1 MNPPNLFAALNQSGA
16 LRTLDLAFAQSLQR
30 LEPDT
35 DPQVLAGAALAS
47 LAVTSGHA
55 GLDPA
60 RAAMVL
66 DARDGPPPTFP
77 DPAAWQRSLAV
88 SRWVDQPQPEAPA
101 AADCPLV
108 LERGLLYLRRYRE
121 YERRLALGLQ
131 RIAAQAP
138 PPVDAATLAPLF
150 AQLFPNATA
159 TPRTAAPTP
168 LPPAEGARGAGEGS
182 GLPAP
187 SLQQEGTNPPA
198 PSIKGSNQA
207 APAHSPDRQAQAA
220 ALALRRMLLLVTGG
234 PGTGKTTT
242 IARMLLLR
250 IAQARAA
257 GTSPP
262 RIALAAPTGRASE
275 RMAESLR
282 LAVARA
288 MEQGLPPPCDTPTPE
303 MSPLPST
310 APHPDAFPLPP
321 AGEGTRRAG
330 EGSPPTDLPSTA
342 PDPGVFPLPP
352 AGEGARRAGEGS
364 PATDLPSTAP
374 HLDAFPLPPAGEG
387 ARRAGEGSAPIDPHG
402 NSALPSGAST
412 LHRLLGVIPD
422 SPHFHHNADN
432 PLPFDLIVVDEAS
445 MVDLPLMCK
454 LVEAVADGTQLILLG
469 DADQLPSVEAGDVLA
484 AILQAAGPGDALQPE
499 DAQALHPL
507 LGSAPVDPPAVTS
520 ATRSGGLAGHR
531 VHLLRGY
538 RQAEDFALAPLADA
552 IRAGDADTALALI
565 RSGELPGVHFHEDG
579 EDPLTLGRDAL
590 LAHWRALAN
599 AQDPAAALRDAA
611 RLRLLT
617 AVRAGPQG
625 ARGLN
630 ARIEQLLADTGAGAP
645 RLGGASPWFQGR
657 LLLITENSY
666 RHGLFNGDVGIC
678 LRSDPGALPGRSDA
692 RPSPDQG
699 DASAVTTR
707 GHAPPSSRPG
717 HAGDRAHHDAPATDS
732 RAQGPLVAWFEGDGD
747 GQVRGFHPA
756 ALPAHESAFAM
767 TVHKAQGSEFDEVW
781 LQLPTRDARVLSRE
795 LLYTGLTR
803 ARRALHLAGSEAVMR
818 AALARHAA
826 RISGLAWR
834 LGAKDD
840 KPPPVPAPTPAPLP
854 QPPPSA
860 PVQGAL
866 F

>member
-1 MNPPNLFAALNQSGA
+1 MNHPTLFNALIKADA
-16 LRTLDLAFAQSLQR
+16 LRPLDLAFAQSLQR
-30 LEPDT
+30 LAPDT

-55 GLDPA
+55 GLDPS
-60 RAAMVL
+60 RAGMLL
-66 DARDGPPPTFP
+66 DMREGPAPALP
-77 DPAAWQRSLAV
+77 DPGDWQRTLAA
-88 SRWVDQPQPEAPA
+88 SRWVDQPNPQDPA

-131 RIAAQAP
+131 RIAAQSP
-138 PPVDAATLAPLF
+138 PPFDAATLAPLF

-159 TPRTAAPTP
+159 PSP
-168 LPPAEGARGAGEGS
+168 LPPGEGARKAGEGT
-182 GLPAP
+182 GLPEP
-187 SLQQEGTNPPA
+187 SVDQEGAAPPA
-198 PSIKGSNQA
+198 PS
-207 APAHSPDRQAQAA
+207 HHPDRQAQAA
-220 ALALRRMLLLVTGG
+220 ALALRRTLLMVTGG

-242 IARMLLLR
+242 IARLLLLR
-250 IAQARAA
+250 IAQAHASNTPA
-257 GTSPP
+257 P
-262 RIALAAPTGRASE
+262 RIALAAPTGRAAE

-282 LAVARA
+282 LAVTRA
-288 MEQGLPPPCDTPTPE
+288 I
-303 MSPLPST
+303 
-310 APHPDAFPLPP
+310 
-321 AGEGTRRAG
+321 AGG
-330 EGSPPTDLPSTA
+330 
-342 PDPGVFPLPP
+342 
-352 AGEGARRAGEGS
+352 
-364 PATDLPSTAP
+364 
-374 HLDAFPLPPAGEG
+374 
-387 ARRAGEGSAPIDPHG
+387 IDPALAD
-402 NSALPSGAST
+402 ALPSGAST

-422 SPHFHHNADN
+422 SPHFRHHADN
-432 PLPFDLIVVDEAS
+432 PLPLDLIVVDEAS

-484 AILQAAGPGDALQPE
+484 AILQAAGPGDALQPQ
-499 DAQALHPL
+499 DAQALQAL
-507 LGSAPVDPPAVTS
+507 LGNAPADTTPAAS
-520 ATRSGGLAGHR
+520 HGGGLAGHR

-538 RQAEDFALAPLADA
+538 RQADAFALAPLADA
-552 IRAGDADTALALI
+552 VRAGDADTALALL
-565 RSGELPGVHFHEDG
+565 RSGELAGVHFHEDG

-590 LAHWRALAN
+590 LAHWRALAD

-630 ARIEQLLADTGAGAP
+630 ARIEQLLAETGSGAR
-645 RLGGASPWFQGR
+645 RLGAASPWFQGR

-678 LRSDPGALPGRSDA
+678 LRSDASPFSGRSDE
-692 RPSPDQG
+692 G
-699 DASAVTTR
+699 ASSGPGQPGGTA
-707 GHAPPSSRPG
+707 SRRDPG
-717 HAGDRAHHDAPATDS
+717 TDS

-767 TVHKAQGSEFDEVW
+767 TVHKAQGSEFDTVW

-795 LLYTGLTR
+795 LLYTGITR
-803 ARRALHLAGSEAVMR
+803 ARRALHLAGSEAVIR
-818 AALARHAA
+818 SALARHAA

-834 LGAKDD
+834 LGAEQQAAPA
-840 KPPPVPAPTPAPLP
+840 KPATEPATAL
-854 QPPPSA
+854 
-860 PVQGAL
+860 PVQGSL